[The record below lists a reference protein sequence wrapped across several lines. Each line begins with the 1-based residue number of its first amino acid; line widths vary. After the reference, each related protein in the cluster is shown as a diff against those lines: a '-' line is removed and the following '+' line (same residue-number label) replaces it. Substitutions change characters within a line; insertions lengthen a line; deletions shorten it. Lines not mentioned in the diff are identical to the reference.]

1 MSLLN
6 LFTATNNKYISQLQ
20 LKQHMFN
27 KCPTSDSNIVIVDA
41 ATLIVTDVTSE
52 EVFTCRATNVLG
64 TTEAKFV
71 VKTIDRY
78 TP

>member
-1 MSLLN
+1 
-6 LFTATNNKYISQLQ
+6 
-20 LKQHMFN
+20 MFN

-78 TP
+78 KP